1 MKQKLLFGF
10 ATLFAVASL
19 FSILRSR
26 LPQTKLPNSDLAVR
40 RTTPASLLTSEPFV
54 YPSSPGLDKAI
65 ADFDAVAGR
74 DPSPKYVV
82 QMGLIVGQRLSDE
95 DGRCRAAEMPFA
107 EKKKRMD
114 AVLEAGEKE
123 KKRVMDSRFTKPF
136 NVHFPV
142 QYPDGSS
149 GS

>member
-1 MKQKLLFGF
+1 MKQKFLLSFVVLLVG
-10 ATLFAVASL
+10 VGSL
-19 FSILRSR
+19 LALKNRSS
-26 LPQTKLPNSDLAVR
+26 QTKPSPSGLTVR

-54 YPSSPGLDKAI
+54 YPSSPGLDKAFAKLDAMPG
-65 ADFDAVAGR
+65 ADPF
-74 DPSPKYVV
+74 PKYVT

-95 DGRCRAAEMPFA
+95 DGRCRAAGMPFA